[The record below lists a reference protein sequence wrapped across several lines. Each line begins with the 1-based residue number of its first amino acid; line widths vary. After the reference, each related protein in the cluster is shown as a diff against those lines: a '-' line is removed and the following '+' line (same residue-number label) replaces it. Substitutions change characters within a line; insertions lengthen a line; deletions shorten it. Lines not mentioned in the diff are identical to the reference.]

1 MYTFSLILALSAAP
15 DDHNKTKG
23 RMRRVESMARSVWLL
38 LLLLLLLL
46 LGEEDGRHPPALAS
60 YLLLQFVQSE
70 LAISSTKISLEEVDE
85 LKGKSK
91 Y

>member
-1 MYTFSLILALSAAP
+1 
-15 DDHNKTKG
+15 
-23 RMRRVESMARSVWLL
+23 MARSVWLL

-46 LGEEDGRHPPALAS
+46 LGEEDGHHPAALAS

>member
-38 LLLLLLLL
+38 LLLLLLL
-46 LGEEDGRHPPALAS
+46 GEEDGHHPPALAS

>member
-46 LGEEDGRHPPALAS
+46 LGEEDGHHPAALAS